1 MKLYRLTL
9 GFVVFAGTMAGSSIP
24 TSLQAEEPLPLSLED
39 FAGYDSLTWEEHW
52 VQQLDGKGGRIC
64 HPAKFRFLPPHEGKM
79 VQPWGLALM
88 DNGEVAV
95 AGVAGDSGP
104 SPQTVLA
111 FSADR
116 GASWSEYFPVRSLSA
131 RPQFGDA
138 GGAPGRMSRDLS
150 ARPQMLVYLGNGELS
165 FRTSFAENYRY
176 YSRDFGRTW
185 PERVK
190 LPSAPDGKAFNSEGN
205 LLVDRDEKGVAV
217 LLGETGHFMDS
228 SNLGSFRAY
237 VSGGIRWSRDGGRTW
252 DNFSRPQPWTYQ
264 AVYEGKTYERG
275 VCEGG
280 LVRAANGWIVA
291 ALRTDYAPR
300 FNALRNDNFMGTAV
314 SISKDEGKTWSKLNF
329 VFGPGRMHATLVR
342 LPNNDLVMTVIR
354 RLDLEDG
361 QMASYRRGCDAVIS
375 RDNGL
380 TWDVDHMYILDDFAS
395 ISGGKLW
402 YGVTNGHQFSIGLG
416 DGTIL
421 TTYGN
426 YRNAGALIHWKP

>member
-1 MKLYRLTL
+1 MRIAALALL
-9 GFVVFAGTMAGSSIP
+9 CVFLAATAQSAEAESGSKQSI
-24 TSLQAEEPLPLSLED
+24 TAVEA
-39 FAGYDSLTWEEHW
+39 FADYDSLTWEEHW

-64 HPAKFRFLPPHEGKM
+64 HPAKFRFLPLHEGKM

-116 GASWSEYFPVRSLSA
+116 GTTWSDYYPVK
-131 RPQFGDA
+131 G
-138 GGAPGRMSRDLS
+138 LS

-165 FRTSFAENYRY
+165 FRTSWEESGIYRY
-176 YSRDFGRTW
+176 YSRDYGRTW

-217 LLGETGHFMDS
+217 LLGETGATNS
-228 SNLGSFRAY
+228 KGGFRKS

-291 ALRTDYAPR
+291 ALRTDFAPR
-300 FNALRNDNFMGTAV
+300 FNALHYDNFMGTAV
-314 SISKDEGKTWSKLNF
+314 SISKDEGKTWSDLNF

-354 RLDLEDG
+354 RLDLKDG
-361 QMASYRRGCDAVIS
+361 EMASYRRGCDAVIS
-375 RDNGL
+375 HDNGL
-380 TWDVDHMYILDDFAS
+380 TWDVDRMYILDDFAS
-395 ISGGKLW
+395 ISAPKW
-402 YGVTNGHQFSIGLG
+402 YHARNGHQFSISLG
-416 DGTIL
+416 DGAIL

-426 YRNAGALIHWKP
+426 YLNAGALIHWKP